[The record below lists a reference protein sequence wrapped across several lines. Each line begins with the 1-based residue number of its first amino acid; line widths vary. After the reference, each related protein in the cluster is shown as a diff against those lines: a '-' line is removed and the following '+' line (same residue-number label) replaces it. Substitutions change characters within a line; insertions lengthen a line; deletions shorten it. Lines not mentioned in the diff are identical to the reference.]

1 MLLRIAFHFPN
12 HRIAFRQQVIDV
24 ILDVVLNVPAA

>member
-1 MLLRIAFHFPN
+1 MMRLKGAKIM
-12 HRIAFRQQVIDV
+12 ISDDTKRQKIDV